1 MVLNKIGSIPAL
13 LDLAWERER
22 DNEWILLSIPLTMNS
37 APKYFICGVLYHP
50 MSTLIRVLTMLYWNY
65 LFCACVFKARDSHL
79 LVCSYC
85 PTQCLVYSRKHGTEL
100 FGFLSQLCQFI
111 AAVSEYLL
119 CARHWLSM
127 LHASFEFIPPC
138 MGEEIGHWGS
148 SGLKELTEGP
158 RSEGPCQDP
167 HQGLQTKSRD
177 PSSTWRLMT
186 LPPMHSY
193 PLVLWATFRHMQE
206 Q

>member
-1 MVLNKIGSIPAL
+1 
-13 LDLAWERER
+13 
-22 DNEWILLSIPLTMNS
+22 MNS

-167 HQGLQTKSRD
+167 HQGLQTESRD
-177 PSSTWRLMT
+177 TSSTWRLMT